1 MSRESTPEPPARSQA
16 QHGAAPERAHS
27 AWPLMLSAAAIL
39 MVTFGVRQSI
49 GLYVSPLNTA
59 TGQGIANISL
69 ALAIGQFVWG
79 ASQPLFGALTDR
91 YGSAHVIMAG
101 GLLLAAGTAAAPFV
115 SSEAGLIV
123 TLGLLMAAGA
133 GAGSF
138 SILIGAT
145 AQHLAPERRAFAAG
159 FINAGGSFGQFVFAP
174 LNQALIALFGWVNAM
189 LAMAAI
195 ALSTLPLAWGMN
207 SRPSFGV
214 PASEGRGPSEAG
226 TAKDGASP
234 GLRSQLALA
243 SRDSSYWCL
252 HAGFLTCGFHIAF
265 LVTHLPTEVNLCGQ
279 SSGVAAVS
287 LGIIGLANIAGS
299 LTVGSLGNT
308 FRLKWLLFWVYF
320 LRAVTIGLYLLAPKT
335 ALTFY
340 LFAAALGFS
349 WLSTVPPT
357 AGLVA
362 KLFGTRYLATLFGLT
377 LLSHQIG
384 GFFGAWL
391 GGIALTRFGDY
402 SWMWYADIVLALG
415 AAVVNLPIREAGARP
430 RQAEQQPA

>member
-1 MSRESTPEPPARSQA
+1 MGSTKATPAT
-16 QHGAAPERAHS
+16 APQS
-27 AWPLMLSAAAIL
+27 AGSGWPLMCAAAAIL

-49 GLYVSPLNTA
+49 GLYLSPLNTA
-59 TGQGIANISL
+59 TGLGIAKISL

-79 ASQPLFGALTDR
+79 AVQPVFGALADR
-91 YGSAHVIMAG
+91 HGPVPVVVAG

-115 SSEAGLIV
+115 SSQAGLVV
-123 TLGLLMAAGA
+123 TLGLLMSAGA

-145 AQHLAPERRAFAAG
+145 ARNLPPERRAFAAG

-174 LNQALIALFGWVNAM
+174 LNQALIALFGWVNAL
-189 LAMAAI
+189 LAMGAI
-195 ALSTLPLAWGMN
+195 ALSTLPLARLLSPRQG
-207 SRPSFGV
+207 S
-214 PASEGRGPSEAG
+214 AHAAAAAAG
-226 TAKDGASP
+226 ESSHS
-234 GLRSQLALA
+234 GLRSQLAAA
-243 SRDSSYWCL
+243 SRDRSYWCL
-252 HAGFLTCGFHIAF
+252 HAGFFTCGFHIAF
-265 LVTHLPTEVNLCGQ
+265 LVTHLPTEVNLCGLN
-279 SSGVAAVS
+279 SGVAAIS

-299 LTVGSLGNT
+299 LTAGALGT
-308 FRLKWLLFWVYF
+308 TYRLKWLLFWVYF
-320 LRAVTIGLYLLAPKT
+320 SRAASIAVYLLAPKT

-362 KLFGTRYLATLFGLT
+362 KLFGTRHLATLFGLT

-402 SWMWYADIVLALG
+402 SWMWYADIALALG
-415 AAVVNLPIREAGARP
+415 AAVVNLPIREAGVRP
-430 RQAEQQPA
+430 ALAEQQPA